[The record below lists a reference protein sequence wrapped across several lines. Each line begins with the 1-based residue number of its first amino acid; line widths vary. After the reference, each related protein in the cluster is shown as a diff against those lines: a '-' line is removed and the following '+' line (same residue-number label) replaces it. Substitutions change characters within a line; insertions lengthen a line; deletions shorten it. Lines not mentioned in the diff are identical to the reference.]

1 MSTATTPGRTR
12 PSALPTPGRQ
22 ISNSGIPTPGR
33 PRSSASGHM
42 GADSNGLFSSTS
54 TTADEMKALSDAIRA
69 NDPSTYRAGSSGLAS
84 PALSDSVF
92 GFNGG
97 ATIVPRK
104 SLSSRPSLGR
114 PTSRASTSTE
124 PNGYSNGFRSK
135 TPTLPAARFAPRSST
150 ASTASS
156 YVSYDRPESQQ
167 SEVHSL
173 SRLGHNAADR
183 ERMQRGQWEVGDP
196 VRMENLG
203 MEGTLR
209 FLGEIAGKAGTWAG
223 VELLPG
229 FAGKGKNDG
238 SVAGV
243 HYFTCAPQCGV
254 FVMPSKLSLSTVA
267 FPPRAPSVASSR
279 ASASVASGRI
289 TPSGRVTPSS
299 GRGRAAPVTP
309 VARKSISSAKTPV
322 PAMPTPGSRASK
334 YVGMTAKQLT
344 SAKGLSE
351 SPTRPNLS
359 ATTPRAPKLNGLT
372 PARARIS
379 VGTAT
384 PSKKL
389 PAFAVPGTTPSHP
402 TMPPP
407 RDPVS
412 PTRRP
417 LMPPSSP
424 IRQTRD
430 KLLTPTL
437 SQTST
442 DTYVDGETQRSDSRN
457 GFDMKSF
464 EAKNRAIQ
472 DQISRLMDGKKSPS
486 SPAAVS
492 SPTMATSSSFP
503 GSGSST
509 TVQLLQLQMER
520 LKSQVE
526 SLEKENSL
534 LQSAVASQPTVE
546 QTDNTALQNE
556 LSDALKQVQVVKE
569 ERDTALSQLST
580 ARNETASA
588 QRIVEDKQAK
598 IDSLSQSNSSLTTQV
613 NGLQDSAREAE
624 TKVKDLTAIVDEK
637 ESLIKTLKEAV
648 EAKAGKE
655 DEAAAA
661 IKAKDVEIGLLE
673 SRIKRAAADF
683 EDERKDLFNQV
694 DELRTAGQE
703 TIALYEER
711 IAQYEDRR
719 YVMEDMIQDLETK
732 LQRYVERPPSP
743 ATLARHANAAT
754 QIENETLKEQVNH
767 LQHKLS
773 TLEDQLEDMRMMSEK
788 DEQAVNS
795 RITRFRETE
804 STLRA
809 ELETLRKEGEQL
821 VKAES
826 AARLKV
832 AEVEE
837 AFREND
843 AALEN
848 ARAEIETLRTELSN
862 LEGTQDDAESTAAER
877 VAEAAKKASDEKL
890 KFVEEIDGLK
900 VAVDRARAEQKEALD
915 EAEIATNRLVIVNKT
930 ADELR
935 ARINALEAD
944 RSDLEK
950 TLQEE
955 AAKLQLER
963 NRVQELQ
970 LILDSK
976 HAEPE
981 PSRASPGG
989 SFKELGLRDPRRDSA
1004 NSISSRTSSRS
1015 TNMNSE
1021 ENLKDQVKG
1030 LKHINA
1036 ELRKENSGLSSQI
1049 KVLESEIKMHL
1060 AEIEDLRE
1068 TTKSLEK
1075 TLEEVID
1082 KEEKALAGEDSDK
1095 SASKDSEED
1104 PVAVIKSLKTE
1115 VEQLQKKLS
1124 DVEKEHTKAVHSVR
1138 RYSTTTRRAEPL
1150 TRSTSQLN
1158 KDILDLEQLVE
1169 AKIYRE
1175 DDLEREIERL
1185 NEKISRRR
1193 SRKVSGDSLRH
1204 SIEPPR
1210 PPSQG
1215 SMVSAVV
1222 PPEAEGDDHPC
1233 ELCGQHGHDLASCDI
1248 VGFSAAEHAAE
1259 LAATTTTTSTASAA
1273 EPEAAD
1279 DQDHWCENCEVL
1291 GDHVTEDCP
1300 YGDDVF

>member
-22 ISNSGIPTPGR
+22 ISHSGIPTPGSR
-33 PRSSASGHM
+33 PRSSASGHL
-42 GADSNGLFSSTS
+42 GLETNNLFSSTS
-54 TTADEMKALSDAIRA
+54 TTADEMKALSDAIRS
-69 NDPSTYRAGSSGLAS
+69 NDPSTYRNGNSGLAS

-92 GFNGG
+92 GFGG
-97 ATIVPRK
+97 GSTIVARK
-104 SLSSRPSLGR
+104 SVSSRPSLGR
-114 PTSRASTSTE
+114 STSRASTSTE
-124 PNGYSNGFRSK
+124 PNGYANGLRSK
-135 TPTLPAARFAPRSST
+135 TPTLPSARFAPRSST

-156 YVSYDRPESQQ
+156 YVSYDRPESRQ
-167 SEVHSL
+167 SEAESM
-173 SRLGHNAADR
+173 SRLGQSAADR

-223 VELLPG
+223 IELLPG

-279 ASASVASGRI
+279 ASVSVASGRI

-299 GRGRAAPVTP
+299 ARGRAAPVTP
-309 VARKSISSAKTPV
+309 VARKSISSVKTPV

-334 YVGMTAKQLT
+334 YVGMTAKQLST
-344 SAKGLSE
+344 SKGLSE
-351 SPTRPNLS
+351 SPTRPNLN
-359 ATTPRAPKLNGLT
+359 TTPRAPKINGLPT
-372 PARARIS
+372 PGRARIS
-379 VGTAT
+379 VGTGT
-384 PSKKL
+384 PAKKL
-389 PAFAVPGTTPSHP
+389 PSFAPPGTLAAMHP
-402 TMPPP
+402 PH
-407 RDPVS
+407 DPVS

-417 LMPPSSP
+417 LMPPPSSP
-424 IRQTRD
+424 VRQTRD

-457 GFDMKSF
+457 GFDMKTF

-503 GSGSST
+503 SSGTTT

-520 LKSQVE
+520 LKSQIE

-556 LSDALKQVQVVKE
+556 LSDALKQVQAVKE

-580 ARNETASA
+580 ARNEASSA

-598 IDSLSQSNSSLTTQV
+598 VDSLTQSNTSLTTQV
-613 NGLQDSAREAE
+613 NGLQDSAREADV
-624 TKVKDLTAIVDEK
+624 KLKDLTATVEEK
-637 ESLIKTLKEAV
+637 DSLIKTLKEAL

-655 DEAAAA
+655 DEAVSA
-661 IKAKDVEIGLLE
+661 IKAKDAEIALLE

-683 EDERKDLFNQV
+683 DEERRELLIQV

-711 IAQYEDRR
+711 VAQYEDRR
-719 YVMEDMIQDLETK
+719 YVMEDTIQDLETK
-732 LQRYVERPPSP
+732 LQKYIERPPSP

-767 LQHKLS
+767 LQQKLS
-773 TLEDQLEDMRMMSEK
+773 TLEDQMEDMRMMSEK

-804 STLRA
+804 SGLRA
-809 ELETLRKEGEQL
+809 ELEALRKEGEQL

-848 ARAEIETLRTELSN
+848 ARAEIETLRTELAN
-862 LEGTQDDAESTAAER
+862 LEGTQDDAESSAAER
-877 VAEAAKKASDEKL
+877 VAEATKKASDEKL
-890 KFVEEIDGLK
+890 KLVEEINGLK
-900 VAVDRARAEQKEALD
+900 VAADKARSEQKEALD
-915 EAEIATNRLVIVNKT
+915 EAEIASNRLVVVNKT

-935 ARINALEAD
+935 ARIGALEAD

-970 LILDSK
+970 LILDSR

-989 SFKELGLRDPRRDSA
+989 SIKDLAPRDPRRDSA

-1049 KVLESEIKMHL
+1049 KVLESEIKIHL
-1060 AEIEDLRE
+1060 AEIEDLKE

-1075 TLEEVID
+1075 TLEEVIE
-1082 KEEKALAGEDSDK
+1082 KEEKALAGEDPNN
-1095 SASKDSEED
+1095 SASKDSDEED
-1104 PVAVIKSLKTE
+1104 PATVIKGLKTE
-1115 VEQLQKKLS
+1115 VEQLQKRLN
-1124 DVEKEHTKAVHSVR
+1124 DVEKEHTKAVHS
-1138 RYSTTTRRAEPL
+1138 
-1150 TRSTSQLN
+1150 LN
-1158 KDILDLEQLVE
+1158 KDIVDLEQLVE

-1193 SRKVSGDSLRH
+1193 SRKASGDSLRH
-1204 SIEPPR
+1204 NTDAPR

-1215 SMVSAVV
+1215 SMLSVVV
-1222 PPEAEGDDHPC
+1222 PSETEGDDHPC

-1248 VGFSAAEHAAE
+1248 VGFSAPEQAA
-1259 LAATTTTTSTASAA
+1259 ADATSTAPAA
-1273 EPEAAD
+1273 EPEASD
-1279 DQDHWCENCEVL
+1279 DLDHWCENCEVL